1 MCKNTPSHYVEMYL
15 GSLKFNIYSGKTVFK
30 VELYAAFFMFVATTV
45 VSIGEFMFASLK
57 MKQI

>member
-1 MCKNTPSHYVEMYL
+1 MYL

-45 VSIGEFMFASLK
+45 VSIGEFMLEAFMRCVKRQSR
-57 MKQI
+57 KQQ